1 MCFYVLSWFKGI
13 SEKWMG
19 NRKWKM
25 LLYTSQQ
32 KFSNRICENTKVP
45 TFLLCQMNWTR
56 AKCERSRFLLNL
68 INISITVCL
77 LITGYV
83 YIITR
88 FPSAYGLYSRVKSFS
103 NEGAERL
110 SERNALTSEYNP
122 YKRGT
127 RVIKC
132 LLCTPKWFAKSSN
145 RQGRKSS

>member
-1 MCFYVLSWFKGI
+1 MAYLSRPSLTLSK
-13 SEKWMG
+13 KKTYYM
-19 NRKWKM
+19 K
-25 LLYTSQQ
+25 
-32 KFSNRICENTKVP
+32 
-45 TFLLCQMNWTR
+45 
-56 AKCERSRFLLNL
+56 
-68 INISITVCL
+68 
-77 LITGYV
+77 YV

-132 LLCTPKWFAKSSN
+132 LLYTPRFSKKTGETTKHLFKRVTASQTKQYKYLNGMSETTKQYIHK
-145 RQGRKSS
+145 RF